1 MAGHSKWANIKHRKG
16 AQDRKK
22 AKEFTRALKDISV
35 AVKEGG
41 GPDPETN
48 PTLRNAIANAKGIN
62 MPKDNIQR
70 AIKKASGDDA
80 DDYQNVSFEGYGP
93 NGIAMF
99 IECTTDNQNRTVA
112 SVRSIFTKN
121 GGSLGKNGSID
132 YLFEKKGVF
141 VIDKSNVDQDL
152 EELELEL
159 IEGGATEI
167 EFDDE
172 LIYVYTE
179 FTDFGMMSSKLEE
192 LNIETKN
199 ADIHRIPL
207 NTIALEQQDAFKI
220 LDLIEKFEDDEDVKN
235 VYHNME
241 ITDELMAAYQKQGD

>member
-16 AQDRKK
+16 AQDKKK

-80 DDYQNVSFEGYGP
+80 DDYQNVSFEGYAP
-93 NGIAMF
+93 NGVAMF

-141 VIDKSNVDQDL
+141 VIDKSNVEQDL

-192 LNIETKN
+192 LNIQTKN

-220 LDLIEKFEDDEDVKN
+220 LDLIEKFEDDDDVKN

-241 ITDELMAAYQKQGD
+241 ITDELMASYQE